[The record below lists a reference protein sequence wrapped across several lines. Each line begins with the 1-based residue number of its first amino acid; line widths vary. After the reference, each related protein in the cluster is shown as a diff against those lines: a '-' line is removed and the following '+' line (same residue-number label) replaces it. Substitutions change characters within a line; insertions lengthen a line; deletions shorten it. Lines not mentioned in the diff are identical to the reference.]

1 MSVVNVTKRCY
12 LLINWNWRI
21 LDEHHEFVYQ
31 VFRGH
36 ITSRRNRFLRGF
48 LGCVLVFLFKYI
60 RHISFTHEDRKLLFL
75 RGLFGGLAMVCNI
88 IAFIH
93 LKMSDAAILF
103 QTTGFFVFIFSV
115 TILKERVPKGA
126 GKWLLVML
134 LAVVVLVDPF
144 SYSSYN
150 WYAFVALLGAALSAA
165 AFTTIRNISKHGK
178 HSSFEI
184 MTYFMA
190 GSMIS
195 GALVVD
201 QAVMPTGHEWWII
214 LALGV
219 ITVSAQ
225 FFITGAFVTTNAVV
239 AQFLQY
245 VGVFINAI
253 YGYIFFEES
262 LSYST
267 VIAGIILFV
276 ASVMLALLK
285 EQDQPII
292 EEIIVE
298 TKR

>member
-1 MSVVNVTKRCY
+1 MQLY
-12 LLINWNWRI
+12 
-21 LDEHHEFVYQ
+21 Y
-31 VFRGH
+31 FR
-36 ITSRRNRFLRGF
+36 LP
-48 LGCVLVFLFKYI
+48 V
-60 RHISFTHEDRKLLFL
+60 
-75 RGLFGGLAMVCNI
+75 
-88 IAFIH
+88 
-93 LKMSDAAILF
+93 
-103 QTTGFFVFIFSV
+103 FFVFIFSV

-165 AFTTIRNISKHGK
+165 AFTTIRNISTHGK

-276 ASVMLALLK
+276 ASVMLAPLK

>member
-12 LLINWNWRI
+12 LFINWRI
-21 LDEHHEFVYQ
+21 LDEHMNLFIKFLGGTLPAGE
-31 VFRGH
+31 
-36 ITSRRNRFLRGF
+36 IAFLRGF
-48 LGCVLVFLFKYI
+48 LGCVLVLLFKYI

-195 GALVVD
+195 GVLVVD

>member
-1 MSVVNVTKRCY
+1 M
-12 LLINWNWRI
+12 
-21 LDEHHEFVYQ
+21 
-31 VFRGH
+31 
-36 ITSRRNRFLRGF
+36 
-48 LGCVLVFLFKYI
+48 
-60 RHISFTHEDRKLLFL
+60 
-75 RGLFGGLAMVCNI
+75 
-88 IAFIH
+88 
-93 LKMSDAAILF
+93 
-103 QTTGFFVFIFSV
+103 
-115 TILKERVPKGA
+115 KERVPKGA

-165 AFTTIRNISKHGK
+165 AFTTIRNISKH
-178 HSSFEI
+178 SSFEI
-184 MTYFMA
+184 MTYFMM

-195 GALVVD
+195 GALAVD

-253 YGYIFFEES
+253 YGYMFFEES

-276 ASVMLALLK
+276 ASVMLARLK